1 MEMANLDTNI
11 YDYIL
16 LMLTLI
22 KFVRTQMEIWDIG
35 LKGAIIFPGFI
46 NIHVHADFKYL
57 GGQALRDFQKEYL
70 KECIKESVTTVGD
83 ERMFT
88 DDTIDTVVEKRNLY
102 KNLVEFP
109 RIITT
114 GKFFLF

>member
-46 NIHVHADFKYL
+46 NVHVHADFKYL

-88 DDTIDTVVEKRNLY
+88 GDTIDTVVEKRNLY